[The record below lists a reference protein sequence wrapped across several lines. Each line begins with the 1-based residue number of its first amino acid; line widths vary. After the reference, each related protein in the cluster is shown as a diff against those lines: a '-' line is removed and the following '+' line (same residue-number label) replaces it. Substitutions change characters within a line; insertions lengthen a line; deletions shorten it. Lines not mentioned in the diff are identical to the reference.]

1 MDKMP
6 PLPAQ
11 HVTPP
16 PVTSPVSRQPAPTRR
31 TRRRRT
37 LVVASATAVI
47 LGALVIVR
55 YGSAPA
61 DDAAAVDEPDRLEQA
76 AAVAPD
82 VEPVPAAPAPAAT
95 PAARAAI
102 AAPVVKKQPKK
113 ATTETPAKNRA
124 ASAKS
129 TAPIAVTAIA
139 KAPAKGNAAA
149 PTAQARFV
157 STESVGPAPVTLT
170 GCLEMTVDRDEFR
183 LSDPEGADAPRARS
197 WRTGF
202 LKKRPT
208 PVALVEPPDPHG
220 LQVQVG
226 KRVAATGTLIDRELK
241 VSSVAV
247 VGSSCD

>member
-1 MDKMP
+1 MSTIPTSPQNM
-6 PLPAQ
+6 
-11 HVTPP
+11 TPP
-16 PVTSPVSRQPAPTRR
+16 ATPPMSRQPAPARRKTRR
-31 TRRRRT
+31 WT
-37 LVVASATAVI
+37 LVLAGATGLIFAMLLLARYASA
-47 LGALVIVR
+47 
-55 YGSAPA
+55 P
-61 DDAAAVDEPDRLEQA
+61 DEDAAAVDQPDRLEQA
-76 AAVAPD
+76 AAAAPD
-82 VEPVPAAPAPAAT
+82 VQPVPAPPASEAKPV
-95 PAARAAI
+95 ARIAI
-102 AAPVVKKQPKK
+102 AAPVVTKRPKK
-113 ATTETPAKNRA
+113 AATVTPAENRVA

-129 TAPIAVTAIA
+129 TAPIAATAIA

-170 GCLEMTVDRDEFR
+170 GCLEVSVDRDEFR

-220 LQVQVG
+220 LQIQVG

-247 VGSSCD
+247 VGASCD